1 MLEYETIRSFPK
13 AELHVHLD
21 TSVRV
26 ETVRDLS
33 KKYDIDVPNPV
44 EDAVVAPAR
53 CDDLADY
60 LRRVDPQL
68 AVIQWEEG
76 LERVAYE
83 LVEDWARDGVVYGE
97 VRYGPQLCT
106 HEGLAM
112 DDVVEAV
119 ARGLQAGADDFG
131 VTVGQILCCLR
142 HEPPALSE
150 AVARLA
156 IRHWERDET
165 CVVGLD
171 LAGDEA
177 RYPGAPHR
185 TAFDL
190 ACDAGLPRTVHA
202 GEAAGSDS
210 VREALDVLGA
220 MRIGHGVRAAQDP
233 ALLERIRRE
242 GIVLE
247 MCPTSNIQTRAVDTL
262 ATHAIDVCY
271 DAGVRV
277 TVNTDARTISDTSVT
292 NEYAKLVDTFDW
304 DQQHLH
310 VTTQYALN
318 AGFMEAGT
326 RKRLLQRVPA

>member
-1 MLEYETIRSFPK
+1 MVDYETIRAFPK

-26 ETVRDLS
+26 ETVRELS
-33 KKYDIDVPNPV
+33 KTYDIDIPEPL
-44 EDAVVAPAR
+44 EDAMVAPAH
-53 CDDLADY
+53 CQDLADY

-68 AVIQWEEG
+68 AVMQTEEG
-76 LERVAYE
+76 LERIAYE
-83 LVEDWARDGVVYGE
+83 LVETWARDGVMYGE

-106 HEGLAM
+106 REGLAM

-119 ARGLQAGADDFG
+119 ARGLHAGADEFG

-156 IRHWERDET
+156 VRHWERDET
-165 CVVGLD
+165 LVVGLD

-177 RYPGAPHR
+177 RYTGAPHR
-185 TAFDL
+185 KAFDL
-190 ACDAGLPRTVHA
+190 ALDAGLPRTVHA
-202 GEAAGSDS
+202 GEAAGPDS

-233 ALLERIRRE
+233 ALLEHIRRD

-247 MCPTSNIQTRAVDTL
+247 MCPTSNVQTRAVDSL
-262 ATHAIDVCY
+262 ETHPIDACY
-271 DAGVRV
+271 NAGVRV
-277 TVNTDARTISDTSVT
+277 TVSTDAHTISDTSVT
-292 NEYAKLVDTFDW
+292 EEYMKLVKTCDW
-304 DQQHLH
+304 SEEHLH
-310 VTTQYALN
+310 TTTHYALD
-318 AGFMEAGT
+318 AGFMEAGA
-326 RKRLLQRVPA
+326 RRRLLRSVPA

>member
-1 MLEYETIRSFPK
+1 MIDYETIRAFPK

-21 TSVRV
+21 TSVRA
-26 ETVRDLS
+26 ETVRELS
-33 KKYDIDVPNPV
+33 KKHDIDVPNPV
-44 EDAVVAPAR
+44 EQAVIAPAR
-53 CDDLADY
+53 CDNLADY

-68 AVIQWEEG
+68 AVLQWEEG

-106 HEGLAM
+106 REGLSM

-119 ARGLQAGADDFG
+119 ARGLQAGADEFG

-142 HEPPALSE
+142 HEPPTLSE

-177 RYPGAPHR
+177 RYLGAPHR

-190 ACDAGLPRTVHA
+190 ALDAGLPRTVHA
-202 GEAAGSDS
+202 GEAAGPDS

-220 MRIGHGVRAAQDP
+220 MRIGHGVRAAHDP
-233 ALLERIRRE
+233 ELLERIRRE
-242 GIVLE
+242 RIVLE

-262 ATHAIDVCY
+262 EAHAIDVCY

-277 TVNTDARTISDTSVT
+277 TVSTDARTISDTSVT
-292 NEYAKLVDTFDW
+292 DEYMKLADMFEW
-304 DQQHLH
+304 GQQHLRA
-310 VTTQYALN
+310 TTQYALD
-318 AGFMEAGT
+318 AGFMEAGA
-326 RKRLLQRVPA
+326 RKYLLQKVSV

>member
-1 MLEYETIRSFPK
+1 MKRETVRAYPK

-21 TSVRV
+21 TSVRIG
-26 ETVRDLS
+26 TVRALGAKHDVDLPEPL
-33 KKYDIDVPNPV
+33 DR
-44 EDAVVAPAR
+44 ALVAPAR

-68 AVIQWEEG
+68 AVLQWEDA

-106 HEGLAM
+106 REGLSM
-112 DDVVEAV
+112 DAVVAAV
-119 ARGLQAGADDFG
+119 ARGLQAGADEFE

-142 HEPPALSE
+142 HESPSLSE
-150 AVARLA
+150 EVARLA
-156 IRHWERDET
+156 IRHWKRDEFL
-165 CVVGLD
+165 VVGLD

-177 RYPGAPHR
+177 RHTGAPHR
-185 TAFDL
+185 KAFEL
-190 ACDAGLPRTVHA
+190 AMDAGLPRTIHA
-202 GEAAGSDS
+202 GEAAGPES
-210 VREALDVLGA
+210 VREAIDVLGA

-233 ALLERIRRE
+233 DLLDRIRRD

-247 MCPTSNIQTRAVDTL
+247 MCPTSNVQTRAVDTL
-262 ATHAIDVCY
+262 SSHPIHTCY

-277 TVNTDARTISDTSVT
+277 TVSTDARTISDTTVT
-292 NEYAKLVDTFDW
+292 DEYVRLADMFGW
-304 DQQHLH
+304 DGEY
-310 VTTQYALN
+310 VRRTTQYALQ

-326 RKRLLQRVPA
+326 RRRLLERVPA